1 MKITCI
7 SDLHGHYP
15 ELEGGDLLIIAGDL
29 TAHND
34 YLEYCLFQQWAE
46 NQSYDEIVIVPGNHD
61 GLIQTTNIIDDVL
74 YPFEVLVDSYMY
86 YPDLNGL
93 KIYGSPW
100 IKRFEGMNPK
110 CMAFTVDTE
119 EELTEKWA
127 LIPDDTDI
135 LITHGPPYNLLDVV
149 NDCSSGKKLS
159 VGSQSLR
166 EKVFQVK
173 PRVHIFGHIHE
184 NGSKFK
190 TATYPLKIEQISH
203 DIIRT
208 EMAKKTFFINCSYV
222 NERYQPVNKP
232 ITIEI

>member
-61 GLIQTTNIIDDVL
+61 GLIQTTDIIDDVL

-100 IKRFEGMNPK
+100 IKRFDGMNPK

-119 EELTEKWA
+119 EELAEKWA

-135 LITHGPPYNLLDVV
+135 LITHGPRSGFFDKIR
-149 NDCSSGKKLS
+149 NDSEDDNGDIH
-159 VGSQSLR
+159 VGSTSLLR
-166 EKVFQVK
+166 WIANHVNNLKLH
-173 PRVHIFGHIHE
+173 VHGHIHE
-184 NGSKFK
+184 GYGKFDIREMQK
-190 TATYPLKIEQISH
+190 KIGDPLIPVYV
-203 DIIRT
+203 
-208 EMAKKTFFINCSYV
+208 NCSYV